1 MQRSRRIWLLDRHAE
16 AINISAR
23 NELGNW
29 IRGRLRHGVEGKTLA
44 ANEELSELGITVSE
58 LRIQWEA
65 QRKAQLSLR
74 QRKCPVRP
82 SVYEILM
89 YTCY

>member
-23 NELGNW
+23 KELGNW
-29 IRGRLRHGVEGKTLA
+29 IRGRLRHGVEGKTSA
-44 ANEELSELGITVSE
+44 ANKELGELGISVGE

-74 QRKCPVRP
+74 QRKCPACVF
-82 SVYEILM
+82 
-89 YTCY
+89 TCLY